1 MVVTSLEEVDAALNR
16 AGPVDA
22 SIAPATLRV
31 WRTELVRASVFVSYA
46 IGVLSLDLEILTHDA
61 AASTEDAL
69 QSLVDDLPDVLAAG
83 WVGGGW
89 SLSPDA
95 SASVAAAAD
104 VAMDESG
111 GLLGLHAEVALSDLA
126 DVDVVHDLTRRI
138 EDRRRELAERR
149 EQLEARIRQ
158 IQEVMLQHYS
168 TGAASVDDWL
178 N

>member
-1 MVVTSLEEVDAALNR
+1 VVTSLDEVDAVLGR
-16 AGPVDA
+16 ADPVDA
-22 SIAPATLRV
+22 SIPAATLRT

-46 IGVLSLDLEILTHDA
+46 IGVLSLDLEILTHGTVP
-61 AASTEDAL
+61 SNSEDAL
-69 QSLVDDLPDVLAAG
+69 QSLVDDLPELLAAG

-126 DVDVVHDLTRRI
+126 DVDVVRDLVRRI
-138 EDRRRELAERR
+138 EDQRRELTERR
-149 EQLEARIRQ
+149 EQLEKRLRL
-158 IQEVMLQHYS
+158 IQGVVLQHYS

-178 N
+178 V